1 MKLRQKWEWRYRV
14 VYVGRDGRGMK
25 LKQKWEWRYRVVY
38 DDESGYCIDNIREK
52 NHADFIAA
60 TIAEPTHVTRYR
72 EYTYWIPE

>member
-1 MKLRQKWEWRYRV
+1 
-14 VYVGRDGRGMK
+14 MK